1 MALTERERQILK
13 KIEQNPM
20 IRQNE
25 LAEWCGITRS
35 GVAAH
40 ISNLMKKG
48 YIQGKGYV
56 LTPPRYVAV
65 IGAINMDVYGIAD
78 NDVVGESSNVG
89 SIVSTVGGIARNVS
103 FNLGHLGVR
112 NYLISVYG
120 DDEDGEH
127 VRSDSFAN
135 GIDITYCRQLPNA
148 STSRYLSVVDAD
160 GKQIIALDDMK
171 ISESITPEFLEQRE
185 PVIVNAEA
193 VVIDSSLPSQTLAW
207 VCSKVSR
214 PIFARV
220 VSVNKAERLVPV
232 LGNVDTLVLSEA
244 ESQLISGIAV
254 HDERTAHTCM
264 EALAKAGVKHALM
277 FVQGLGLIYRGDEET
292 VTVPLPKGDSHALQL
307 ENGAASGAMSALL
320 WARMEGRNDVE
331 SARLAAAA
339 ASLSMR
345 QVPAV
350 FPDLDAHAL
359 FECVGLSVADDR

>member
-1 MALTERERQILK
+1 M
-13 KIEQNPM
+13 
-20 IRQNE
+20 
-25 LAEWCGITRS
+25 
-35 GVAAH
+35 
-40 ISNLMKKG
+40 
-48 YIQGKGYV
+48 
-56 LTPPRYVAV
+56 
-65 IGAINMDVYGIAD
+65 
-78 NDVVGESSNVG
+78 
-89 SIVSTVGGIARNVS
+89 
-103 FNLGHLGVR
+103 
-112 NYLISVYG
+112 
-120 DDEDGEH
+120 
-127 VRSDSFAN
+127 
-135 GIDITYCRQLPNA
+135 
-148 STSRYLSVVDAD
+148 
-160 GKQIIALDDMK
+160 
-171 ISESITPEFLEQRE
+171 
-185 PVIVNAEA
+185 IVNAEA